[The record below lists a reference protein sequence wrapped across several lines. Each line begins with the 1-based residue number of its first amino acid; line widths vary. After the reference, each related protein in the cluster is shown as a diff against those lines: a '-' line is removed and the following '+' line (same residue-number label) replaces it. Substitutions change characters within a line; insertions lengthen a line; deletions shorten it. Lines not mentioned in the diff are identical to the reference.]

1 MAEVRYFE
9 VALLSGDHML
19 YVASAASAAAK
30 VKAAAVEG
38 LRARNWGDFKPEE
51 LEIRTPRGV
60 NAQQLANRWLE
71 HMSDL
76 GETFE
81 HMLAIYDSDDDSEIE
96 RLTPKRFRSRL
107 AVMETAYAE
116 VLEFEW
122 TWTMDTMSDADE
134 AIFARVFDEGTAR
147 LINRASKAVLS
158 ERARMAIERVGEDDA
173 VDELLGRYYVT
184 RGQAQAA
191 VDAVLAES
199 VVG

>member
-1 MAEVRYFE
+1 MTTVRYFE

-19 YVASAASAAAK
+19 YVASATNAAAK

-38 LRARNWGDFKPEE
+38 LRARNWGDFKPED
-51 LEIRTPRGV
+51 LEIRTPRGMD
-60 NAQQLANRWLE
+60 AQQLAKRWLE

-199 VVG
+199 VVA